1 HPDLDSKLVAG
12 ANFVTVPVATSSN
25 ASGKVRVTTN
35 TAHSYL
41 NGDQVTSAGHSVA
54 GVNGTWTISM
64 PAALNIASSTLSGG
78 TITVT
83 TSGAHGLSTGN
94 FVMVRDHS
102 IGEANGEWVVTAVP
116 NATQF
121 QYSCAPD
128 CTTGSGTGGVVKE
141 ASWFDLA
148 GSTYASAGTAGSATN
163 VSPRDD
169 EGHGTFV
176 SGIVGAE
183 SNNGAGAA
191 GVCWGCKIMPVKV
204 LGSTGT
210 GSTAA
215 VAAGIDWAV
224 DHGADVINLSLS
236 SSSST
241 QTMLDAVNYAWNNG
255 VIVVAASG
263 NADSSVAYPAKYA
276 NVIAVGATDSDG
288 ARASFSNYGPE
299 LDVVAPGD
307 TVLSTTGTGFGDS
320 GGWYGFGSGTSFSS
334 PHVAGVVGLLISHG
348 ITDKNA
354 IVDALTSTA
363 TDAGTPGFDNQYGWG
378 IVDAASALTGGADTT
393 PPVVAITSPEDGAVV
408 SGVVTIAATASDVSG
423 VQKVRF
429 WVDNSY
435 LSFDLTAPY
444 SKNWDTT
451 GWANGS
457 HVIKA
462 QAVDDAGNES
472 AIVTITVTIESGD
485 STPPSVNITSPTNGA
500 TVSGAVA
507 IAASAT
513 DASGVQKVRF
523 WVDNSYLSFDLT
535 APYSKSW
542 DTAGW
547 PNGPHV
553 VKVQAVDEVGNE
565 SPVLTITVNIDSGDS
580 TPPAVNITS
589 PGDGAT
595 VSGTVSIAAS
605 ANDASG
611 VQKVRFWVDNSYL
624 SFDLTAPYSKNW
636 NTIGWADGAHVIKVQ
651 AVDTVGNE
659 SAIVTVTVT
668 IDSGDSTP
676 PTVSITSPADGA
688 TVSGTAAI
696 SVSASDASGI
706 QKVRFWVDNGY
717 LSFDL
722 TAPYT
727 KSWDTT
733 GWGNGLHVI
742 KVQAVDHAGNESSIV
757 TITVNVSN

>member
-41 NGDQVTSAGHSVA
+41 NGDQVTIAGHSVA

-83 TSGAHGLSTGN
+83 TSSAHGLSTGN

-148 GSTYASAGTAGSATN
+148 GSTYASAGTSGSATN

-255 VIVVAASG
+255 VVVVAASG
-263 NADSSVAYPAKYA
+263 NANSSVAYPAKYA
-276 NVIAVGATDSDG
+276 NVIAVGATDSNG
-288 ARASFSNYGPE
+288 ARATFSNYGPE

-348 ITDKNA
+348 ITDKNDIA
-354 IVDALTSTA
+354 DALTSTA
-363 TDAGTPGFDNQYGWG
+363 TDDGTPGFDNQYGWG

-393 PPVVAITSPEDGAVV
+393 PPVVAITSPSDGAVV
-408 SGVVTIAATASDVSG
+408 SGVVNFAATASDNNSVVKVRFWVDGTYLGYDNWAPYNKSFDSTAYANGSHSLRVEAIDQENNAAVDMITITVNNADDTPPMTSITAPANGATISGNVTMSATASDNGG

-429 WVDNSY
+429 WIDSSY
-435 LSFDLTAPY
+435 LGYDNWAPY
-444 SKNWDTT
+444 AQALDTT
-451 GWANGS
+451 GYANGS
-457 HVIKA
+457 HVLRIE
-462 QAVDDAGNES
+462 AVDQADNAT
-472 AIVTITVTIESGD
+472 VRTITVTIDNSDSEPPTASISSPADGAVISGSVPFIATATD
-485 STPPSVNITSPTNGA
+485 NLGVRKARFWIDATYLGYDNWQPYTKALDTSLYANGSHTLRVEAVDQAGNTVVATIAVTIVNADTVAPSASIVSPSDGG
-500 TVSGAVA
+500 TVSGVVTFTASASDNVA
-507 IAASAT
+507 I
-513 DASGVQKVRF
+513 DKVRF
-523 WVDNSYLSFDLT
+523 WVDGVYLGYDRGT
-535 APYSKSW
+535 PYSKSW
-542 DTAGW
+542 NTTTWA
-547 PNGPHV
+547 NGAHT
-553 VKVQAVDEVGNE
+553 
-565 SPVLTITVNIDSGDS
+565 LTIE
-580 TPPAVNITS
+580 
-589 PGDGAT
+589 
-595 VSGTVSIAAS
+595 
-605 ANDASG
+605 
-611 VQKVRFWVDNSYL
+611 
-624 SFDLTAPYSKNW
+624 
-636 NTIGWADGAHVIKVQ
+636 
-651 AVDTVGNE
+651 AVDTANNPTVR
-659 SAIVTVTVT
+659 AVTVTV
-668 IDSGDSTP
+668 
-676 PTVSITSPADGA
+676 
-688 TVSGTAAI
+688 
-696 SVSASDASGI
+696 
-706 QKVRFWVDNGY
+706 DN
-717 LSFDL
+717 
-722 TAPYT
+722 
-727 KSWDTT
+727 
-733 GWGNGLHVI
+733 
-742 KVQAVDHAGNESSIV
+742 
-757 TITVNVSN
+757 